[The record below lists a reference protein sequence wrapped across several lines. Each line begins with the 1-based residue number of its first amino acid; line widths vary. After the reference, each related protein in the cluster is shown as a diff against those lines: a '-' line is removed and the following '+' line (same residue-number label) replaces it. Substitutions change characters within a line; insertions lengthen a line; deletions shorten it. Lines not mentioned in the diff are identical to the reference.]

1 LLPIFI
7 LALPL
12 SFFMAIFIIVTAAL
26 LAMTTEFNL
35 KLGHLFLALAAAA
48 FAAASSSSSS
58 SFFFLARLGRPTL
71 RQFLLLSGT

>member
-1 LLPIFI
+1 
-7 LALPL
+7 
-12 SFFMAIFIIVTAAL
+12 
-26 LAMTTEFNL
+26 MTTEFNL

-58 SFFFLARLGRPTL
+58 SFFFLARPGRPTL